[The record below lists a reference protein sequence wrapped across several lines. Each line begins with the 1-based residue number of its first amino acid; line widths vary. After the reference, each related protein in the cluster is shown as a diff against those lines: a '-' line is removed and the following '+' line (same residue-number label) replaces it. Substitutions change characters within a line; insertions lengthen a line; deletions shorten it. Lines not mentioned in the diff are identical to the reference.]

1 MTTVGV
7 YVIGTATTLA
17 SNTSLLSSDV
27 SRLRC
32 TSRGLSL
39 RHACA
44 PWPSRGDSA
53 LFPPLPLYRQEVRRN
68 GIMQPSPSCAVGFS
82 LSVAARA

>member
-7 YVIGTATTLA
+7 DVIGTATTLA

-32 TSRGLSL
+32 TRKGLSL

-44 PWPSRGDSA
+44 RWPSRGDASV
-53 LFPPLPLYRQEVRRN
+53 FPPLPLPRQEVRRN
-68 GIMQPSPSCAVGFS
+68 GLMTPSPSCAVGFA